1 MKPKTLDEDFTD
13 GIAYGFPICCVLAFI
28 NAGGTANG
36 KQALERGVVRNQ
48 GNPYVPCG
56 IFHFPDETEPWE
68 RGAPYT
74 LTRQRWD
81 GSSYADD

>member
-1 MKPKTLDEDFTD
+1 MKTFDEDVAD
-13 GIAYGFPICCVLAFI
+13 GLAYGFPTCCILAFI
-28 NAGGTANG
+28 CGGGTAG
-36 KQALERGVVRNQ
+36 GVPQALERGVVRNQ

-74 LTRQRWD
+74 LTLQRWD